1 MYVPGCAPKKLKYII
16 PGSMTQR
23 NSMDSPRPKTPAY
36 QRLRMKAPAYQR
48 LRMKTPAYQRLRM
61 KAPAYR
67 RIRMKTPAYRR
78 LRMIGAVGLWIAGS
92 GPLFAH
98 GGARGLVMLLPT
110 GYYQVG
116 AALAVAASFA
126 VLLGL
131 PRRVLGRLRAPA
143 RPGFHPPSRWPG
155 WLSFALLGVL
165 LSAGY
170 FGSTDP
176 LANPLPLF
184 VWTLWWAGFTL
195 LQCVLGDLW
204 PLLNP
209 WSAPLAALRAL
220 LPRLPASGAFRKP
233 LRAFRKPLR
242 ALGYTPALVL
252 FAGFAWFELVHPAPD
267 NPARLAWVVLGYW
280 AFTLVA
286 CVVFGEK
293 YWLRRAEP
301 FSVFFRLVGSCSPF
315 VKRGGGQSTPGCKS
329 GSKSGRWCMPGAKLA
344 SLAPLP
350 LSGVLFVLLTLS
362 SVSFD
367 GLNKTF
373 AWLDLLGVNPLVFPG
388 RSALIAGN
396 TVGLLLAFVV
406 LAAVYFLC
414 VGLGCRVAGRPD
426 SFSHACGRLVYS
438 LIPVSL
444 VFHFAHY
451 LPAILVN
458 GQYALL
464 AFNDPFDLG
473 WNLLAAQNHS
483 VTTSFL
489 THLPSVT
496 LLWRLQTAVIVFGHI
511 IGVSVAHLI
520 AVALF
525 GSLKTAAASQLFLAA
540 LMVAY
545 TLFGLWLLSTPAIA

>member
-23 NSMDSPRPKTPAY
+23 NSMDSPRP
-36 QRLRMKAPAYQR
+36 
-48 LRMKTPAYQRLRM
+48 
-61 KAPAYR
+61 
-67 RIRMKTPAYRR
+67 KTPAYRR

-126 VLLGL
+126 VLLGV

-220 LPRLPASGAFRKP
+220 LPRLPASGAFRKA

-242 ALGYTPALVL
+242 ALGYAPALVL
-252 FAGFAWFELVHPAPD
+252 FAGFAWFELIHPAPD
-267 NPARLAWVVLGYW
+267 NPVRLAWVVLGYW

-315 VKRGGGQSTPGCKS
+315 VKRGGGQSKPGCKS
-329 GSKSGRWCMPGAKLA
+329 GRLCMPGAKLA

-373 AWLDLLGVNPLVFPG
+373 AWLDLLGVNPLAFPG

-496 LLWRLQTAVIVFGHI
+496 VLWRLQTAVIVFGHI
-511 IGVSVAHLI
+511 IGVSVAHLM